1 MAPGHPVPAEAADAS
16 AASFSA
22 LLRAHRDATR
32 LTQSE
37 LAARAGLGVRTV
49 RDLEHGRAARP
60 QRSTVELLVGA
71 LSLTGD
77 AAAEFHLAARGQA
90 PQPSAPIRPAFT
102 LPAPPELYGRAEE
115 SAALI
120 AHLAGR
126 PGLTTLVGLAGV
138 GKSAL
143 ALSVA
148 HQAQPQFPTGVHAIS
163 VAAGDTVT
171 DIREVVCAVLEVSRP
186 ADLPT
191 RLEQPVL
198 LMVDAVDRSPD
209 AFRTVLAELVAVA
222 PALRVLASAR
232 APLGPAGEHVWPLGP
247 LALPP
252 AGTRSL
258 GEAERHPASALFLAR
273 WRQVRRSSADVE
285 VEALVTLVR
294 RLGGLPLAIELAA
307 ARGRVLDP
315 AEMLARYGN
324 RLLEL
329 GSADVAASPP
339 VVTLRDVV
347 TASYRLLEPAQR
359 EALRRLAVFGY
370 RWSVEL
376 AEDLL
381 GPQVDVVPVL
391 ERLVELGLVQV
402 RGSGAFRFVLLDVVK
417 EYATEQAEVAGE
429 LAEARRQHGVVFA
442 RFAARTAPTMV
453 GSTLA
458 AAVARLDDVASDLW
472 AALAHAAEHDPHTA
486 LCLASKLPR
495 WWRFRGR
502 DQQGR
507 QWLLRLLDDP
517 RTADADPI
525 VRAWA
530 NLGVV
535 QLAAEHG
542 AGRAELA
549 RGEAALAAF
558 LLVGDVTGELAARA
572 VLQVVHQS
580 AGEYDDAR
588 RHGEATLAL
597 ATRTGRVDDMAVAQ
611 HNLIW
616 HDLREA
622 DLAAAQRRLAAVD
635 RLSARSGEHKLRAL
649 ARANLAEVLR
659 LDGRYDEAVR
669 VGLQAAEMLAEVGNP
684 GERRRLVGVVGLAYA
699 QGGRLEEAEKT
710 LSDIRAVL
718 LEEPGPGVDVPGA
731 TEPEEDWHCAMIE
744 ATVAWQRGHR
754 TLAASWFA
762 AAARLTSGLN
772 DRRDM
777 MEALVGLAATSDEPA
792 EVVTRLYELRDSTG
806 ISLTPHALGLLSN
819 L

>member
-1 MAPGHPVPAEAADAS
+1 MAPGHPVPAEAADDS
-16 AASFSA
+16 AASFGA
-22 LLRAHRDATR
+22 LLRTHRDAAR

-60 QRSTVELLVGA
+60 QRTTVELLAGA
-71 LSLTGD
+71 LGLVGD
-77 AAAEFHLAARGQA
+77 ALAEFHAAARGQA
-90 PQPSAPIRPAFT
+90 LPPPVPARPAFH
-102 LPAPPELYGRAEE
+102 LPAPPELFGRGDEID
-115 SAALI
+115 ALV
-120 AHLAGR
+120 AHVVAQ

-138 GKSAL
+138 GKSVL
-143 ALSVA
+143 ALTVA
-148 HQAQPQFPTGVHAIS
+148 HRAQAHFPAGAAAIS
-163 VAAGDTVT
+163 VAAGDTASDLRDV
-171 DIREVVCAVLEVSRP
+171 ICAVLGVSRP
-186 ADLPT
+186 AELPA

-198 LMVDAVDRSPD
+198 LMVDAVDRSPE
-209 AFRTVLAELVAVA
+209 ACTAVLSELLAQS
-222 PALRVLASAR
+222 PLLRVLASAR
-232 APLGPAGEHVWPLGP
+232 APLGPAGEQVWPVGP

-252 AGTRSL
+252 AGAGTL
-258 GEAERHPASALFLAR
+258 AEAERYPASALFLAR
-273 WRQVRRSSADVE
+273 WRQVRRSAADVE
-285 VEALVTLVR
+285 VAALVTLVR

-329 GSADVAASPP
+329 GSADVPASPP
-339 VVTLRDVV
+339 QVTLRDVV
-347 TASYRLLEPAQR
+347 TASYRMLEPAQR

-376 AEDLL
+376 AEELL

-417 EYATEQAEVAGE
+417 EYAAEQAAVAGE
-429 LAEARRQHGVVFA
+429 LAGARRQHAVVFG
-442 RFAARTAPTMV
+442 RFAARNAPAMA

-472 AALAHAAEHDPHTA
+472 AALAHAAEHEPHLA
-486 LCLASKLPR
+486 LHLAAQLPR

-517 RTADADPI
+517 RTDDADPA

-530 NLGVV
+530 NLGVL

-542 AGRAELA
+542 AGRAEVP
-549 RGEAALAAF
+549 RGETALSAF

-572 VLQVVHQS
+572 VLQAVQQGTG
-580 AGEYDDAR
+580 AYEEAR
-588 RHGEATLAL
+588 RHGEASLAL
-597 ATRTGRVDDMAVAQ
+597 ATRTGRVRDMAVAQ

-616 HDLREA
+616 HDLRAA

-659 LDGRYDEAVR
+659 LDGRFEESVR
-669 VGLQAAEMLAEVGNP
+669 VGLQAAELLAEIGNP
-684 GERRRLVGVVGLAYA
+684 GERRRLLGLIGLAYA
-699 QGGRLEEAEKT
+699 LGGRLEEAEKV
-710 LSDIRAVL
+710 LADIRSQL
-718 LEEPGPGVDVPGA
+718 PDEQGA
-731 TEPEEDWHCAMIE
+731 MLPLAELDEDWDCAMIE
-744 ATVAWQRGHR
+744 ATLARLRGQR
-754 TLAASWFA
+754 TLAASWYA
-762 AAARLTSGLN
+762 AAARQTDGLT
-772 DRRDM
+772 DQRDLA
-777 MEALVGLAATSDEPA
+777 EALVGLAATSDDPA
-792 EVVTRLYELRDSTG
+792 SALARLRELQESTA
-806 ISLTPHALGLLSN
+806 IVLTERERELLSG